1 MFIWTWTHITKYVIG
16 IQTGTLSKRGIP
28 PEDFHKSS
36 WWYHP
41 SWDED
46 AKTDY
51 FLSNE
56 TVHPSQ
62 IYTPPLL
69 PLRVKER
76 KEKTLRGWGETER
89 RQLLPVKIDLGKIG
103 EDWQHLLDPR
113 LWDHGFF
120 WKGCWFFSGSTS
132 KAQWDELS
140 DVNIPYKTQRVHSSS
155 VGALYCIKSLCEILC
170 SPERSH
176 LNANC
181 FINQISW

>member
-1 MFIWTWTHITKYVIG
+1 MV
-16 IQTGTLSKRGIP
+16 IP
-28 PEDFHKSS
+28 PILGWRCKDR
-36 WWYHP
+36 
-41 SWDED
+41 
-46 AKTDY
+46 Y

-56 TVHPSQ
+56 TVYPSQ

-76 KEKTLRGWGETER
+76 KEKNLRGWGETER
-89 RQLLPVKIDLGKIG
+89 RQLLPVKTDSGKRG